1 MNKICLITHIAD
13 ADGAF
18 PIVLSKL
25 VFQKVDV
32 YSCEVLEV
40 DNILKNILD
49 KSYEKIFIVDLNIS
63 ESMASKID
71 ANEEL
76 KKKIKIFDHHKSNLH
91 LNQFSFIE
99 VIDEKDGHKECGTT
113 LFYKYLKESINN
125 PILENNCLKTMI
137 EYVRQTD
144 TYDFVDEVEKQISF
158 QFASLYGIY
167 GREKYIE
174 HIYQVILENDEFS
187 FSEIELTLIQLEE
200 DRINKYIEEKL
211 KHVKLAKINDIS
223 VGIVFAEQNRSSL
236 GHTMTE
242 KFNIDIAIVIDVDR
256 SVSYRADKE
265 TVDIAVL
272 AVPCGG
278 GGHKHA
284 GGSPLP
290 LNLQEKICEIIFQD
304 VKWDI

>member
-13 ADGAF
+13 ADGAL

-25 VFQKVDV
+25 VFQEIDV
-32 YSCEVLEV
+32 YSCEVSEV
-40 DNILKNILD
+40 DDILHNVLD
-49 KSYEKIFIVDLNIS
+49 IEYEKIFIVDLNIS
-63 ESMASKID
+63 ESMAKEID
-71 ANEEL
+71 ANIEL
-76 KKKIKIFDHHKSNLH
+76 KNKIKIFDHHKSNLY

-113 LFYKYLKESINN
+113 LFYKYLKETINK

-137 EYVRQTD
+137 EYVRQVD
-144 TYDFVDEVEKQISF
+144 TYDFRDEAEKQIAF

-174 HIYQVILENDEFS
+174 HIYQVILENDEFA
-187 FSEIELTLIQLEE
+187 FSEMELTLIKLDEE
-200 DRINKYIEEKL
+200 RIQKYIDEKL
-211 KHVKLAKINDIS
+211 KHVKFAKINDIS
-223 VGIVFAEQNRSSL
+223 VGIVFAEQNRSFL
-236 GHTMTE
+236 GHTMAE
-242 KFNIDIAIVIDVDR
+242 KLDIDIAIIIDVDR
-256 SVSYRADKE
+256 SISYRADKE
-265 TVDIAVL
+265 NVDIAVL

-290 LNLQEKICEIIFQD
+290 TDLQEKICEIIFQD